1 MVVAYTRATVAGL
14 ALAAALST
22 PPLAARDRP
31 APPPPCPLATTLR
44 VADAMTLAGIQSLS
58 QCGTVIVA
66 PATPAETVAPP
77 SVRIVPPRTE
87 GGAPATM
94 RHAAAPAIA
103 AGSRPGGA
111 RAGGGDAVA
120 ISSHADEPQR
130 MLQPATAVAAVLP
143 RGTERTGSVVRVSS
157 GSMAGAEA
165 ILAMRPHSYATRYDA
180 VISRVAQRHRVD
192 PLLLHAIIDQESRYR
207 ADAVSPVGARGLMQ
221 LMPGT
226 ARMLRVP
233 GAAVTAAEANVDG
246 GARLIRQLHGR
257 FNDFRLTLAAYN
269 AGEGAVRRYGNRIP
283 PYRETQLYVQGVLA
297 RYQRLLA
304 EQGGMR

>member
-1 MVVAYTRATVAGL
+1 MVVAYNRAMAVGL
-14 ALAAALST
+14 ALVAAVCA

-44 VADAMTLAGIQSLS
+44 VADALSLAGIQSLS
-58 QCGTVIVA
+58 QCGTIIEA
-66 PATPAETVAPP
+66 PATPGET
-77 SVRIVPPRTE
+77 IVPPNVRIAPPRPE
-87 GGAPATM
+87 SDAPATM
-94 RHAAAPAIA
+94 RLTAAPAVSARA
-103 AGSRPGGA
+103 AGAGEGA
-111 RAGGGDAVA
+111 AVA
-120 ISSHADEPQR
+120 VSPRADEPQR
-130 MLQPATAVAAVLP
+130 MLHPATAVAVVAP
-143 RGTERTGSVVRVSS
+143 RAAGRQEAVVRVSA

-180 VISRVAQRHRVD
+180 LIARVAQRHRVD
-192 PLLLHAIIDQESRYR
+192 PLLLHAVIDQESRYR
-207 ADAVSPVGARGLMQ
+207 ADAVSPAGARGLMQ

-233 GAAVTAAEANVDG
+233 AAAITAAEANVDG

-304 EQGGMR
+304 EQGGTR